1 MKAVGLTRYLPID
14 QPESLMDIELP
25 VPKASGQDLLV
36 RVHAIAV
43 NPVDTKVRKPK
54 DKVESAPKILG
65 WDAAGEVVEV
75 GQDCTLFKTG
85 DKVFYAGDI
94 TRAGSNA
101 EYQLVDERIVG
112 HLPQSLNYSQ
122 AAALPLTAIT
132 AWEALFDRLGIALEA
147 LKNKGK
153 SLLIIGG
160 AGGVGSVAIQL
171 ASKLAGLTVVA
182 TASRPETVQWIK
194 KLGAHHAI
202 NHKLDLATQMQA
214 INIAQPDYIFCCND
228 TDAYFP
234 VMAELIKPQGRICS
248 IVETSMPVDLNL
260 LKNKSAM
267 FVWELMFTRSM
278 FQTAD
283 MIAQHQML
291 NRIAKLVDEG
301 MLTSTLNKTLS
312 PINAANLRKAHAQ
325 LEAGSTIGKI
335 VLSGWH

>member
-1 MKAVGLTRYLPID
+1 MKAVGLTSYLPID

-25 VPKASGQDLLV
+25 VPEASGQDLLV

-75 GQDCTLFKTG
+75 GPDCTLFKTG

-112 HLPQSLNYSQ
+112 HLPQSLNYEQ

-132 AWEALFDRLGIALEA
+132 AWEALFDRLGIALEH

-194 KLGAHHAI
+194 KLGAHHAV

-260 LKNKSAM
+260 LKNKSAT

-283 MIAQHQML
+283 MIAQHQIL

-325 LEAGSTIGKI
+325 LETGSTIGKI